1 MRIFAA
7 AVLICVVTF
16 LAGVAGDL
24 SLAAQAPRIAASTV
38 YTNHGPVARVR
49 IPPPIVLASA
59 EEAEPALVLAAGQR
73 LRPIETPHI
82 YAAALILEPKA
93 PLPVKTPAKP
103 LVLAEEPGKAAA

>member
-24 SLAAQAPRIAASTV
+24 SLAAQAPRQLVSETV
-38 YTNHGPVARVR
+38 YVNHGPVARVR

-59 EEAEPALVLAAGQR
+59 VEPAAPAQVRVR
-73 LRPIETPHI
+73 LRPIETPRI
-82 YAAALILEPKA
+82 YQAALILEPKA
-93 PLPVKTPAKP
+93 PIPAKAPAKP
-103 LVLAEEPGKAAA
+103 VVLAEGPAKAAA